1 MNSIGSKK
9 SSPNWIATRTGTWT
23 PLNCSAHRSKARK
36 MAEDRVTEI
45 VAQKVTV
52 LPKDDDRRDRR
63 AMVGVVPKGIDR
75 AMVNVVP
82 KGIGR
87 ETVNV
92 APIRDRKVVHLAE
105 TRKRSRATSR
115 SPEVDRRRRF
125 GLRLNSD
132 TARRSATIAGP
143 SCLRF
148 GRRYALAERD

>member
-23 PLNCSAHRSKARK
+23 PLNCSAHRSKVRK

-52 LPKDDDRRDRR
+52 LLKDDDRRDSRR

-75 AMVNVVP
+75 ATVNVAPKEIGRVMVNVAR

-92 APIRDRKVVHLAE
+92 APIRDRKVVHRAV
-105 TRKRSRATSR
+105 TRKRSRVTSR
-115 SPEVDRRRRF
+115 SPRSIEEGD
-125 GLRLNSD
+125 SD
-132 TARRSATIAGP
+132 SA
-143 SCLRF
+143 
-148 GRRYALAERD
+148 

>member
-23 PLNCSAHRSKARK
+23 PLNCSAHRSKVRK

-63 AMVGVVPKGIDR
+63 RVMAGVVRKGIDR
-75 AMVNVVP
+75 ATVNVV
-82 KGIGR
+82 
-87 ETVNV
+87 
-92 APIRDRKVVHLAE
+92 PIRDRKVVHLAE

-132 TARRSATIAGP
+132 TARRSDTIAGP
-143 SCLRF
+143 ACLRF

>member
-23 PLNCSAHRSKARK
+23 PLNCSAHRSKVRK

-63 AMVGVVPKGIDR
+63 RAMAGVVRKGIDR
-75 AMVNVVP
+75 AMVNVAR

-92 APIRDRKVVHLAE
+92 VPIRERKVVHLAE
-105 TRKRSRATSR
+105 TRKRSRVTSR
-115 SPEVDRRRRF
+115 SPRSIEEGD
-125 GLRLNSD
+125 SD
-132 TARRSATIAGP
+132 SA
-143 SCLRF
+143 
-148 GRRYALAERD
+148 